1 MNGSFAFRKAINL
14 GEFHFLSKAHF
25 QHGSKRIPSQGIQY
39 DEGGEIYQE
48 LSIGTV
54 HRRSPNPQE
63 EVRAHLQLEL
73 STLGDVTS
81 TGIEDEATLGIGKVA
96 TLNLLKERGTI
107 KATESSDLTVN
118 HREK

>member
-48 LSIGTV
+48 LSIGKDEV
-54 HRRSPNPQE
+54 QILKKRS
-63 EVRAHLQLEL
+63 EL
-73 STLGDVTS
+73 
-81 TGIEDEATLGIGKVA
+81 IF
-96 TLNLLKERGTI
+96 NW
-107 KATESSDLTVN
+107 SSP
-118 HREK
+118 H